1 MEAVIATGGKQYR
14 VSPGQVIQVE
24 RLGKDKGAA
33 VEFTK
38 VLLVNNDGQVTFEPK
53 ALASAKVTG
62 QVVAERKGDKVLVVK
77 FNDYQCPPCRQTY
90 MEYKPILAK
99 WAKQAPGKVKFVTKD
114 FALERECN
122 SVVSTDVH
130 PSACE
135 AAVAVRLAREK
146 GKAEAMEEWI
156 FANQPTL
163 TPDKVKEGAK
173 EIAGN

>member
-77 FNDYQCPPCRQTY
+77 FKRRTNYRRHRGHRQT
-90 MEYKPILAK
+90 MTSVRI
-99 WAKQAPGKVKFVTKD
+99 TKI
-114 FALERECN
+114 E
-122 SVVSTDVH
+122 V
-130 PSACE
+130 
-135 AAVAVRLAREK
+135 
-146 GKAEAMEEWI
+146 
-156 FANQPTL
+156 
-163 TPDKVKEGAK
+163 
-173 EIAGN
+173 

>member
-38 VLLVNNDGQVTFEPK
+38 VLLVNDDGRVTVEPK

-77 FNDYQCPPCRQTY
+77 FKRRKNYRRHRGHRQT
-90 MEYKPILAK
+90 MTSVRI
-99 WAKQAPGKVKFVTKD
+99 TKI
-114 FALERECN
+114 E
-122 SVVSTDVH
+122 V
-130 PSACE
+130 
-135 AAVAVRLAREK
+135 
-146 GKAEAMEEWI
+146 
-156 FANQPTL
+156 
-163 TPDKVKEGAK
+163 
-173 EIAGN
+173 

>member
-77 FNDYQCPPCRQTY
+77 FKRRKNYRRHRGHRQT
-90 MEYKPILAK
+90 M
-99 WAKQAPGKVKFVTKD
+99 T
-114 FALERECN
+114 
-122 SVVSTDVH
+122 SV
-130 PSACE
+130 
-135 AAVAVRLAREK
+135 R
-146 GKAEAMEEWI
+146 I
-156 FANQPTL
+156 NQIE
-163 TPDKVKEGAK
+163 V
-173 EIAGN
+173 